1 MKSVRMLI
9 VEDDKDLLS
18 KLKAAYR
25 SAFELLEFDSVTIEQ
40 AETAEEARNLA
51 RQAMKNPY
59 DLVSL
64 DVNLGDANATGLD
77 VLSSLKRFQS
87 AWMVALLTGVETDET
102 LAATMGGEKAD
113 NLRKRLRRDAYSRF
127 DAERLIVIE
136 KPSPTLPLE
145 EASSLLENRI
155 GQIALIFKEIDRL
168 RYIFRPIKVVSLER
182 VTAPKG
188 KKIERKFIETEST
201 QWQIRFN
208 CGDIRTLP
216 DRTGFLTLHH
226 ILSMDCHESLTAD
239 QAMMI
244 EPKMEKDNNQKS
256 AGGDPVAEYFNAQG
270 VDWLSLSQAEQDNLI
285 RAALSLRFKKYVE
298 LRGYQDEN
306 DISPEE
312 EDELQAILLELGPL
326 VDAAE
331 SAYQR
336 MSEPNAPVE
345 HEINHGEIAQN
356 DLHAAG
362 GNFNQEAGRRGYD
375 SPNAK
380 LFRKRMERTRD
391 SLRENGFSELADH
404 LRDYLMSTG
413 ANWSYNG
420 EIEWTT

>member
-1 MKSVRMLI
+1 MLI

-18 KLKAAYR
+18 KLKTAYR
-25 SAFELLEFDSVTIEQ
+25 SAFEMLEFDSVTIEQ

-102 LAATMGGEKAD
+102 LASTMGTEKAD
-113 NLRKRLRRDAYSRF
+113 ALRRRLRRDAYSRF
-127 DAERLIVIE
+127 DAERLIVVE
-136 KPSPTLPLE
+136 KPSTTLSCGD
-145 EASSLLENRI
+145 ASALLENRV
-155 GQIALIFKEIDRL
+155 GQIALIFREIDRL

-182 VTAPKG
+182 VTSPKG
-188 KKIERKFIETEST
+188 KKTERKFIETESLH
-201 QWQIRFN
+201 WQIRFN

-216 DRTGFLTLHH
+216 DRTGFRTLHH
-226 ILSMDCHESLTAD
+226 ILSMDRQESLTAEE
-239 QAMMI
+239 AMMI
-244 EPKMEKDNNQKS
+244 EPKMEKEQQQATAN
-256 AGGDPVAEYFNAQG
+256 GDPVEEYFNAQG
-270 VDWLSLSQAEQDNLI
+270 VPWRSLRREEQDNMI
-285 RAALSLRFKKYVE
+285 RAALSLRLKKYVE
-298 LRGYQDEN
+298 LRGYQDEE
-306 DISPEE
+306 DISPDEE
-312 EDELQAILLELGPL
+312 EELQAIMCELGPL

-331 SAYQR
+331 SMYQK
-336 MSEPNAPVE
+336 MSEPNDSIA
-345 HEINHGEIAQN
+345 HEMTVGEIAQEG
-356 DLHAAG
+356 LHAPG
-362 GNFNQEAGRRGYD
+362 GGFTKATGQKGYD

-391 SLRENGFSELADH
+391 SLRENGFGDLAKH
-404 LRDYLMSTG
+404 MEDYLMSTG

-420 EIEWTT
+420 DIEWTT